1 MSGCDCGQDID
12 SRLRAVEAAVV
23 ELATMGKMMRLLVG
37 IVALSLGVDVTGV
50 VN

>member
-1 MSGCDCGQDID
+1 MSGCDCEKDFD
-12 SRLRAVEAAVV
+12 ARLRAVESAVV

-37 IVALSLGVDVTGV
+37 IVAVSLGVDVTGV